1 MGQGMNTDRIG
12 DENSG
17 AATEHSRSS
26 AIPGDIEQRPVLVL
40 GAGTLGARIALM
52 FALGGSRVHI
62 YNRTP
67 DRAES
72 AKRFVADQL
81 PQVRDMLAVTGPPG
95 TVEVVTPLEDAVRG
109 AWLII
114 ESVAEDLAIKR
125 KLLAAVDELAD
136 RDTIVATNSSSY
148 PSSQMAGAV
157 KHPERLLNMHFLMP
171 PLANSVELM
180 SCGATD
186 STIIDALK
194 QLLPR
199 YRLAPFEVRRESV
212 GFIFNR
218 IWAAIKREAL
228 MVVQE
233 GVATPEEVDRIF
245 QDVFRSPAG
254 PFRMMDQVGLDVV
267 LDVEEHYA
275 QVRDGI
281 PEGPR
286 LLLREYLAR
295 GDFGVK
301 SGRGFYSDYGAVP

>member
-1 MGQGMNTDRIG
+1 MNTDKIG
-12 DENSG
+12 DGNIG
-17 AATEHSRSS
+17 AATTQPASY
-26 AIPGDIEQRPVLVL
+26 AIPADIEQRPVLVL

-52 FALGGSRVHI
+52 FALGGSRVRI

-81 PQVRDMLAVTGPPG
+81 PHVRDMLAVSDPPPG

-125 KLLAAVDELAD
+125 PLLAAVDDLAD
-136 RDTIVATNSSSY
+136 QDAIVATNSSSY
-148 PSSQMAGAV
+148 PSSRMAGAV

-180 SCGATD
+180 SCGTTD
-186 STIIDALK
+186 SAVIDALK
-194 QLLPR
+194 KLLPR
-199 YRLAPFEVRRESV
+199 YRLVPFEVRRESV

-233 GVATPEEVDRIF
+233 GVATPEDVDRIF

-286 LLLREYLAR
+286 MLLREYLAR

-301 SGRGFYSDYGAVP
+301 SGRGFYADYDGVP

>member
-1 MGQGMNTDRIG
+1 MNTDKID
-12 DENSG
+12 DENIG
-17 AATEHSRSS
+17 AATRHSTSY
-26 AIPGDIEQRPVLVL
+26 AIPADVEQRPVLVV

-52 FALGGSRVHI
+52 FALGGSAVRI

-72 AKRFVADQL
+72 AKRFVAEQL
-81 PQVRDMLAVTGPPG
+81 PHVRDMLAVTGPAG
-95 TVEVVTPLEDAVRG
+95 TVEVVTPLEDAVAG
-109 AWLII
+109 TWLII

-125 KLLAAVDELAD
+125 PLLAAIDEVAD
-136 RDTIVATNSSSY
+136 QDAIVATNSSSY
-148 PSSQMAGAV
+148 PSSQMADAV
-157 KHPERLLNMHFLMP
+157 KHPERLLNIHFLMP

-180 SCGATD
+180 SCGTTD
-186 STIIDALK
+186 SAIIDALK
-194 QLLPR
+194 ELLPR
-199 YRLAPFEVRRESV
+199 YRLTPFEVRRESV

-233 GVATPEEVDRIF
+233 GVATPEDVDRIF

-254 PFRMMDQVGLDVV
+254 PFRMMDQIGLDVV

-275 QVRDGI
+275 QVRDDI

-295 GDFGVK
+295 GDLGVK
-301 SGRGFYSDYGAVP
+301 SGRGFYSDYDAVL